1 MSYGITTTVDTT
13 VEEAL
18 EAVRE
23 ALSAQ
28 GFGILTQI
36 DLAATLKAKLGVD
49 IAPHVILGACNPPL
63 ALRALQVEE
72 SIGLLLPCNV
82 VIRSTDTGQTVIE
95 ALDPQLMVE
104 VTGNDRLLAVAEDA
118 AGRLRA
124 ALAGL
129 GR

>member
-1 MSYGITTTVDTT
+1 MSYGITTTVDVTF
-13 VEEAL
+13 EEAV
-18 EAVRE
+18 EAVRK

-36 DLAATLKAKLGVD
+36 DLAGTLNAKLGVD
-49 IAPHVILGACNPPL
+49 VAAHVILGACNPRL
-63 ALRALQVEE
+63 ALRALQVED

-82 VIRSTDTGQTVIE
+82 VIRSTDAGQTVIE
-95 ALDPQLMVE
+95 ALDPQVMVD
-104 VTGNDRLLAVAEDA
+104 VTGNDRLRAVAEEA

-129 GR
+129 GS

>member
-1 MSYGITTTVDTT
+1 MSYGITTTLDAT

-36 DLAATLKAKLGVD
+36 DMAATLKAKLGVE
-49 IAPHVILGACNPPL
+49 IGPQVILGACNPPL

-72 SIGLLLPCNV
+72 SVGLLLPCNV
-82 VIRSTDTGQTVIE
+82 VIRSTDTGQTVVE
-95 ALDPQLMVE
+95 ALDPQVMVD

-118 AGRLRA
+118 ATRLRV
-124 ALAGL
+124 ALANL
-129 GR
+129 RR

>member
-1 MSYGITTTVDTT
+1 MSYGITTTLDAS

-28 GFGILTQI
+28 GFGVLTQI

-95 ALDPQLMVE
+95 ALDPQVMVD
-104 VTGNDRLLAVAEDA
+104 VTGNDRLRAVAEDA
-118 AGRLRA
+118 ATRLRV
-124 ALAGL
+124 ALANL